1 MARTMFQ
8 VEVLTPEGEV
18 FNGEVEM
25 LSTRTTVGS
34 VGVLANHTPLL
45 GMLEPTEL
53 RLYRSETDIVRYAQ
67 GEGYIQIGDN
77 KALVLVEEAL
87 RPEDLNVAE
96 LQEKLRRADAE
107 VAAAEHGT
115 EEERRA
121 LRDKRR
127 WETFLKVASG
137 ESA

>member
-25 LSTRTTVGS
+25 LSTRTTIGS

-67 GEGYIQIGDN
+67 GEGYIQVGDN

-96 LQEKLRRADAE
+96 LQEKLTRAEAE
-107 VAAAEHGT
+107 VTAAEHGT

-127 WETFLKVASG
+127 WETFLRVASG
-137 ESA
+137 DAG